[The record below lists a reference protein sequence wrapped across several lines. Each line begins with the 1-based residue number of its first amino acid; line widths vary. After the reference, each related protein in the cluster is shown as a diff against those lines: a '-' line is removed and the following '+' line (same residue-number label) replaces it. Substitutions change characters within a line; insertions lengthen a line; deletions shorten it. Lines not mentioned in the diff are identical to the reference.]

1 MDRRK
6 VSRGVGRREG
16 RRLGCWG
23 WVGLE
28 VGAGD
33 AGCLGWLPLRRTG
46 ADEEDA
52 MGRVRCVEACS

>member
-16 RRLGCWG
+16 RRLGWWG

-33 AGCLGWLPLRRTG
+33 AGCLGWLPLRRVG

-52 MGRVRCVEACS
+52 MGGV